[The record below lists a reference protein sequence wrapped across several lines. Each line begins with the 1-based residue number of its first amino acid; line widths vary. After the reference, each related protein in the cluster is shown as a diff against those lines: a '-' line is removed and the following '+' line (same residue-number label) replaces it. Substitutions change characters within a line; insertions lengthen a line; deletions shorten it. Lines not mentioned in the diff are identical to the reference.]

1 MTPRA
6 QEDPQPPQRRLSALR
21 RLRTPP
27 WLAELILDAVMLA
40 VATTVAELTMTGVG
54 LERAGVDW
62 MLGFAAL
69 VLVGLWAAGA
79 YRPRLTPDFFQ
90 VLRAIIGS
98 TAIAAMSLTFIE
110 ALSGDPAEAA
120 QHAVRAWLIAAVY
133 LVAGRAGYEFL
144 RRRLRKHGAL
154 VEPALIAGAGTV
166 GRTVAARLLERSHLG
181 LRPVAYLDDAPL
193 PSGGGPDLPVV
204 GFEEDRP
211 GEAGG
216 IADRLEYAVRSY
228 GARHLIMT
236 FSLRRHEAEL
246 EIVRASEQLG
256 VSVSLVP
263 RLFESFTDKT
273 SLERLGGLPL
283 ITVHPSNPKG
293 VQYAFKYVLGRLLA
307 AIMILA
313 ASPLLVLL
321 ALAVWIS
328 MGRPVLF
335 RQERVGLDGKHF
347 QMLKFRTMRTVAVE
361 AASEQATA
369 EAMARGD
376 AVGPGGVEGHDR
388 RTPLGR
394 FLRRSS
400 LDEIPQLLN
409 VLKGDM
415 SLVGP
420 RPERPEFVREFD
432 ATIYR
437 YGERHR
443 VKAGI
448 TGWAQVH
455 GLRGKTSLADRV
467 EWDNYYIENWSLW
480 LDIKILILTVAAVFK
495 HDAE

>member
-1 MTPRA
+1 MRKAQEGSTKTQTRWGPLRTRRLTPRA
-6 QEDPQPPQRRLSALR
+6 QRGPQPAPRRLSALR

-27 WLAELILDAVMLA
+27 WLAELILDVAMLA

-62 MLGFAAL
+62 MLGFAAV

-144 RRRLRKHGAL
+144 RRRLRRHGAL

-211 GEAGG
+211 GEPGG
-216 IADRLEYAVRSY
+216 IADRLEYAVRTY

-236 FSLRRHEAEL
+236 FSLRRHDAEL
-246 EIVRASEQLG
+246 EIVKVSEQLG

-307 AIMILA
+307 AIMIVAISPFLVA
-313 ASPLLVLL
+313 AR
-321 ALAVWIS
+321 A
-328 MGRPVLF
+328 R
-335 RQERVGLDGKHF
+335 GLDLDGPAGPLPPGAGGPRR
-347 QMLKFRTMRTVAVE
+347 QALPDAQVPDDAQVAVE
-361 AASEQATA
+361 TASEQATA

-376 AVGPGGVEGHDR
+376 AVAPGGSRATTAAPRSAASCGDPR
-388 RTPLGR
+388 STRS
-394 FLRRSS
+394 RSS
-400 LDEIPQLLN
+400 
-409 VLKGDM
+409 
-415 SLVGP
+415 
-420 RPERPEFVREFD
+420 
-432 ATIYR
+432 
-437 YGERHR
+437 
-443 VKAGI
+443 
-448 TGWAQVH
+448 
-455 GLRGKTSLADRV
+455 
-467 EWDNYYIENWSLW
+467 
-480 LDIKILILTVAAVFK
+480 
-495 HDAE
+495 